1 MSHYDHDDHHHHHDH
16 GHPAEL
22 SLDDKLI
29 KLLEHWIRH
38 NQEHAK
44 TYGDWAEKAAADSK
58 GEVSILLNEAVS
70 LSMDLNRKFEKALT
84 RMRG

>member
-1 MSHYDHDDHHHHHDH
+1 MNHHDH
-16 GHPAEL
+16 QHPSGHHDHPSPEL
-22 SLDDKLI
+22 SFDEKLI

-58 GEVSILLNEAVS
+58 REVSILLDEAVS
-70 LSMDLNRKFEKALT
+70 LSMDLNRKFEKALAKV
-84 RMRG
+84 RG

>member
-1 MSHYDHDDHHHHHDH
+1 MNHHDH
-16 GHPAEL
+16 QHPSGHHDHPSPEL
-22 SLDDKLI
+22 SFDEKLI

-70 LSMDLNRKFEKALT
+70 LSMDLNRKFEKALAKV
-84 RMRG
+84 RG

>member
-1 MSHYDHDDHHHHHDH
+1 MSHHDH
-16 GHPAEL
+16 QHHSGHHDHPSAEL
-22 SLDDKLI
+22 SFDEKLI

-70 LSMDLNRKFEKALT
+70 LSMDLNRKFEKALA
-84 RMRG
+84 

>member
-1 MSHYDHDDHHHHHDH
+1 MNHHDH
-16 GHPAEL
+16 QHLSGHHDHPSTEL
-22 SLDDKLI
+22 SFDEKLI

-44 TYGDWAEKAAADSK
+44 TYGDWAEKAAAGSK

-70 LSMDLNRKFEKALT
+70 LSMDLNRKFEKALAK
-84 RMRG
+84 MRG

>member
-1 MSHYDHDDHHHHHDH
+1 MSQYDHDDHHHPDH

-58 GEVSILLNEAVS
+58 EEVSILLNEAVR
-70 LSMDLNRKFEKALT
+70 LSIDLNRKFEKALAK
-84 RMRG
+84 MRG

>member
-1 MSHYDHDDHHHHHDH
+1 MSQHDHLHPSGHHDH
-16 GHPAEL
+16 PPAEL
-22 SLDDKLI
+22 SFDEKLI

-44 TYGDWAEKAAADSK
+44 TYGDWAEKAAVDSK

-70 LSMDLNRKFEKALT
+70 LSMDLNRKFEKALAK
-84 RMRG
+84 MRG

>member
-1 MSHYDHDDHHHHHDH
+1 MSQYDHDDHHHPDH
-16 GHPAEL
+16 GHLAEL

-44 TYGDWAEKAAADSK
+44 TYGDWAEKAAAGSK
-58 GEVSILLNEAVS
+58 REVSILLNEAVS
-70 LSMDLNRKFEKALT
+70 LSIDLNRKFEKALAK
-84 RMRG
+84 MRG

>member
-1 MSHYDHDDHHHHHDH
+1 MNHHDH
-16 GHPAEL
+16 QHPSGHHDHPSPEL
-22 SLDDKLI
+22 SFDEKLI

-70 LSMDLNRKFEKALT
+70 LSMDLNRKFEKALAK
-84 RMRG
+84 MRG

>member
-1 MSHYDHDDHHHHHDH
+1 MSHHDH
-16 GHPAEL
+16 LHDCDRNDRPPDEL
-22 SLDDKLI
+22 SFNEKLI

-58 GEVSILLNEAVS
+58 REVSILLKEAVS
-70 LSMDLNRKFEKALT
+70 LSMDLKRKFEQALT
-84 RMRG
+84 KMRG

>member
-1 MSHYDHDDHHHHHDH
+1 MSQYDHDDHHHPDH

-44 TYGDWAEKAAADSK
+44 TYGDWAEKAAADS
-58 GEVSILLNEAVS
+58 
-70 LSMDLNRKFEKALT
+70 
-84 RMRG
+84 

>member
-1 MSHYDHDDHHHHHDH
+1 MSQYDHDDHHDH

-44 TYGDWAEKAAADSK
+44 TYGDWAEKAAAGSK
-58 GEVSILLNEAVS
+58 REVSILLNEAVS
-70 LSMDLNRKFEKALT
+70 LSMDLNRKFEKALAK
-84 RMRG
+84 MRG

>member
-1 MSHYDHDDHHHHHDH
+1 MNHHDH
-16 GHPAEL
+16 QHLSSHHDHPSTEL
-22 SLDDKLI
+22 SFDEKLI

-70 LSMDLNRKFEKALT
+70 LSMDLNRKFEKALAK
-84 RMRG
+84 MRG

>member
-1 MSHYDHDDHHHHHDH
+1 MSHHDH
-16 GHPAEL
+16 RHPSGHHDHPSTEL
-22 SLDDKLI
+22 SFDEKLI

-44 TYGDWAEKAAADSK
+44 TYGDWAEKAAAGSK

-70 LSMDLNRKFEKALT
+70 LSMDLNRKFEKALAK
-84 RMRG
+84 MRG

>member
-1 MSHYDHDDHHHHHDH
+1 MNHHDH
-16 GHPAEL
+16 QHLSGHHDHPSPEL
-22 SLDDKLI
+22 SFDEKLI

-70 LSMDLNRKFEKALT
+70 LSMDLNRKFEKALAK
-84 RMRG
+84 MRG

>member
-1 MSHYDHDDHHHHHDH
+1 MSHHDH
-16 GHPAEL
+16 QHHCWRNDHPPAEL
-22 SLDDKLI
+22 SFDEKLI

-38 NQEHAK
+38 NQEHAQ

-70 LSMDLNRKFEKALT
+70 LSLDLNRKFELALT
-84 RMRG
+84 KMRGK

>member
-1 MSHYDHDDHHHHHDH
+1 MSHHDQHHHR
-16 GHPAEL
+16 GHYDTPPAEL
-22 SLDDKLI
+22 SFDEKLI

-44 TYGDWAEKAAADSK
+44 TYGDWAEKTAADSK

-84 RMRG
+84 KMRG

>member
-1 MSHYDHDDHHHHHDH
+1 MSHHDH
-16 GHPAEL
+16 QHPRGHHGNSPAEL
-22 SLDDKLI
+22 SFDEKLI

-84 RMRG
+84 KMRG

>member
-1 MSHYDHDDHHHHHDH
+1 MSQYDHDDHHHPDH

-70 LSMDLNRKFEKALT
+70 LSIHLNRKFEKALAK
-84 RMRG
+84 MRG

>member
-1 MSHYDHDDHHHHHDH
+1 MSHHDH
-16 GHPAEL
+16 QHHRGHQDNPSAEL
-22 SLDDKLI
+22 SFDGKLI

-84 RMRG
+84 KMRG

>member
-1 MSHYDHDDHHHHHDH
+1 MSHHNHQHHRGQHDNP
-16 GHPAEL
+16 PAEL
-22 SLDDKLI
+22 SFDEKLI

-38 NQEHAK
+38 NKEHAK
-44 TYGDWAEKAAADSK
+44 TYGDWAEKTAADSK

-84 RMRG
+84 KMRGK